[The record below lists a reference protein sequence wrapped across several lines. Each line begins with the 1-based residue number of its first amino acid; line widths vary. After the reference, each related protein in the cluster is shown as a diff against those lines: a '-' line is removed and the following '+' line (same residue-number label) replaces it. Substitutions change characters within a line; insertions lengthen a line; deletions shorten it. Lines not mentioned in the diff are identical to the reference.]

1 MGTFYERCEEHR
13 ERIRS
18 CAIAG
23 YLRFRSSFFLTAIV
37 LLIFYTVCVVLS
49 TTVDIWSPFLDS
61 GGLEKGSGQD
71 FAKVTSEIAAIPSPV
86 SASSSKASAS
96 PSKVPTIDSGN
107 TSTKDPVTDLGKH
120 LGTDP
125 VIDVGYTK
133 YQGITHRNGVTQWL
147 GIRYAAPPLGHLRFA
162 EPRDPHKE
170 PPVQRADKVGLSL
183 RA

>member
-1 MGTFYERCEEHR
+1 MGTFYERCDEHR

-23 YLRFRSSFFLTAIV
+23 YLRFRSSFFLIAAI
-37 LLIFYTVCVVLS
+37 LFIFYTVCVLLS

-61 GGLEKGSGQD
+61 GDLENGSGKD
-71 FAKVTSEIAAIPSPV
+71 FGKVTSVIAAIPSQV

-96 PSKVPTIDSGN
+96 PSKVPAIDAGKPPG
-107 TSTKDPVTDLGKH
+107 KDPVTDVGKH
-120 LGTDP
+120 LGIDP

-133 YQGITHRNGVTQWL
+133 YQGVTHPTGVTQWL

-162 EPRDPHKE
+162 EPQDPLKE

-183 RA
+183 